1 MLRSAPGGNSA
12 LGLPAIVTR
21 PGFSGCLYC
30 RWLPAVVTR
39 YQPSASISLI
49 ISRTFRGND
58 HSILDGRRFSWDD
71 PRSGAP
77 CTSTLR
83 DPCDSGSSPAG
94 SLRRRNS
101 GISRHY
107 STSGDQDAPGQRQ
120 DDRGGEELI
129 EGGHV
134 ELRGG
139 PGPDHP
145 GVVNQDVDRAG
156 LLDQI
161 VCPGVLLRSAAT
173 KRALPPSALM
183 ASATAVPRASRPC
196 TMTSAPCRA
205 SGWAAALPIPD
216 VAPVTSARRP
226 SRSRSSF
233 MSCPS
238 VEYLNHGRQQGRAG
252 IRYMTAHGGS
262 LRRGQHGDGASH
274 VPDGRSGSPG
284 RTVQSGWGY
293 RVRSKPTAVRL
304 LETGP
309 YSGGGTSLGG
319 FRVGRQGHGVEP
331 EDRMTHLGRA
341 VSIRLL
347 SVK

>member
-1 MLRSAPGGNSA
+1 MGSSGSALLASECSARYPVATRRSACLLSSLVPA
-12 LGLPAIVTR
+12 LAGA
-21 PGFSGCLYC
+21 LYC

-39 YQPSASISLI
+39 YQPSASMSLM

-58 HSILDGRRFSWDD
+58 HSILDGRRSSWDD

-129 EGGHV
+129 GGGHV

-183 ASATAVPRASRPC
+183 ASATAVPPGFAAVHDDLGAVPGQLLGGRPSDSR
-196 TMTSAPCRA
+196 
-205 SGWAAALPIPD
+205 
-216 VAPVTSARRP
+216 RRP
-226 SRSRSSF
+226 GDQRAQALEVTVVVHVLSF
-233 MSCPS
+233 
-238 VEYLNHGRQQGRAG
+238 G
-252 IRYMTAHGGS
+252 
-262 LRRGQHGDGASH
+262 
-274 VPDGRSGSPG
+274 
-284 RTVQSGWGY
+284 
-293 RVRSKPTAVRL
+293 
-304 LETGP
+304 
-309 YSGGGTSLGG
+309 
-319 FRVGRQGHGVEP
+319 
-331 EDRMTHLGRA
+331 
-341 VSIRLL
+341 
-347 SVK
+347 

>member
-1 MLRSAPGGNSA
+1 MGSSGSALLASECSARYPVATRRSACLLSSLVPA
-12 LGLPAIVTR
+12 LAGA
-21 PGFSGCLYC
+21 LYC

-39 YQPSASISLI
+39 YQPSASMSLM

-58 HSILDGRRFSWDD
+58 HSILDGRRSSWDD

-129 EGGHV
+129 GGGHV

-173 KRALPPSALM
+173 KRASPPSALM
-183 ASATAVPRASRPC
+183 ASATAVPRASRPG

-205 SGWAAALPIPD
+205 SCWAAALPIPD

-238 VEYLNHGRQQGRAG
+238 VEYLNHGRQQGRPG

-262 LRRGQHGDGASH
+262 LLRGQHGDGASH
-274 VPDGRSGSPG
+274 VLDGKI
-284 RTVQSGWGY
+284 
-293 RVRSKPTAVRL
+293 RVARQDRAVRL
-304 LETGP
+304 RIP
-309 YSGGGTSLGG
+309 
-319 FRVGRQGHGVEP
+319 RP
-331 EDRMTHLGRA
+331 
-341 VSIRLL
+341 
-347 SVK
+347 